1 MGSGTTPL
9 YHRVFAALRARITA
23 GEYPVGSQMPT
34 EGALME
40 AFGAGRQTIRT
51 AMDLLEREGLVQ
63 RFAGRGTF
71 VQNRG
76 GSQSR
81 WTLDSIEDLIESSRA
96 RHYEILRAA
105 MVPARSA
112 PNLLTLF
119 GVTAS
124 ERLFF
129 VKALRSSEQG
139 PYAYSRIHLPRA
151 LGEKLPRGLLHTRP
165 LLLLAEDHAGAVAME
180 ARQITSSAPAQA
192 EAARLLDVPLGTSLL
207 VMERTYFDESGRPIT
222 HSLVQA
228 RPDRYEQIITFRR
241 RSEPVS
247 VARRAGRAAAV
258 SMEAAV

>member
-1 MGSGTTPL
+1 MGSGTAPL
-9 YHRVFAALRARITA
+9 YHRVFATLRARITA

-105 MVPARSA
+105 MVPAQSA

-119 GVTAS
+119 GVTAG

-139 PYAYSRIHLPRA
+139 PYAYSRIYLPRA
-151 LGEKLPRGLLHTRP
+151 
-165 LLLLAEDHAGAVAME
+165 
-180 ARQITSSAPAQA
+180 
-192 EAARLLDVPLGTSLL
+192 
-207 VMERTYFDESGRPIT
+207 
-222 HSLVQA
+222 
-228 RPDRYEQIITFRR
+228 
-241 RSEPVS
+241 
-247 VARRAGRAAAV
+247 
-258 SMEAAV
+258 